1 MRTTMRHT
9 LNTATR
15 RSGATA
21 LGGALLLLAACRPA
35 VGASEALNPTMGAAP
50 TADAILAAPART
62 DDASRVQ
69 MLRAANRLP
78 KVAFPRLREDCLT
91 QGEDFGAW
99 TVRFDGYGCVTVTG
113 KGDQGALA
121 MGPKAAAKDWHTH
134 APLVLG
140 PAYGDHLLMHAR
152 VETTAQLRDGAP
164 NPWEVAWVIWQYE
177 DDTRFY
183 YFIPKP
189 NGWELG
195 KRDPAYPG
203 GQRFLASGTRE
214 TFPIGKVYDVTIVQD
229 DDRLAVFVDGRELV
243 RTRDAEKPYRQGR
256 IGIYAED
263 AAIKVHTVRAL

>member
-1 MRTTMRHT
+1 MRTMIRQVPTGG
-9 LNTATR
+9 R
-15 RSGATA
+15 RRIGATA
-21 LGGALLLLAACRPA
+21 LGGALLLLASCRPA
-35 VGASEALNPTMGAAP
+35 SGSMAFDPTAGAAP
-50 TADAILAAPART
+50 TVDAILAAPART
-62 DDASRVQ
+62 DDAGRVQ
-69 MLRAANRLP
+69 LLRAANRLP
-78 KVAFPRLREDCLT
+78 RVDFPRLREDCLT

-113 KGDQGALA
+113 RGDRGALS

-140 PAYGDHLLMHAR
+140 PAYGDHLLFHAR

-164 NPWEVAWVIWQYE
+164 NPWEVAWVIWHYE

-195 KRDPAYPG
+195 KRDPSYPG

-229 DDRLAVFVDGRELV
+229 NDRFAVFVDGRELV
-243 RTRDAEKPYRQGR
+243 RTRDAEQPYRRGR

-263 AAIKVHTVRAL
+263 AAIKVHTIRAL

>member
-1 MRTTMRHT
+1 MRTA
-9 LNTATR
+9 TAQSITAGTR
-15 RSGATA
+15 KFGATA
-21 LGGALLLLAACRPA
+21 IVGALLLLASCRPA
-35 VGASEALNPTMGAAP
+35 VTAVTLNPDAGAAP
-50 TADAILAAPART
+50 TADAILSAPARA
-62 DDASRVQ
+62 DDAGRVQ

-78 KVAFPRLREDCLT
+78 KVAFPRLRADCLA

-99 TVRFDGYGCVTVTG
+99 TVRFDGYGCVTVTDTRG
-113 KGDQGALA
+113 QGTLA
-121 MGPKAAAKDWHTH
+121 MGPKAAEKHWQTH

-140 PAYGDHLLMHAR
+140 PSYGDHLLMHAR
-152 VETTAQLRDGAP
+152 VETTQQLRDGQP

-177 DDTRFY
+177 DDSRFY

-203 GQRFLASGTRE
+203 GQRFLASGNRE
-214 TFPIGKVYDVTIVQD
+214 RFPIGKVYDVTIVQD
-229 DDRLAVFVDGRELV
+229 EDRLAVFVDGREIV

-263 AAIKVHTVRAL
+263 AAIKVHAVRAL

>member
-1 MRTTMRHT
+1 MGV
-9 LNTATR
+9 TAT
-15 RSGATA
+15 SGA
-21 LGGALLLLAACRPA
+21 LMLLASCRPA
-35 VGASEALNPTMGAAP
+35 AASLELGPGAGAAT
-50 TADAILAAPART
+50 TANAILATSVRSDA
-62 DDASRVQ
+62 ASRVQ
-69 MLRAANRLP
+69 LLRTVNRLP
-78 KVAFPRLREDCLT
+78 KVAFPRLRPDCLS

-113 KGDQGALA
+113 TGDQGALA
-121 MGPKAAAKDWHTH
+121 MGPKVAAKDWHTH

-140 PAYGDHLLMHAR
+140 PAYARHLLLHAR
-152 VETTAQLRDGAP
+152 VETTAQLREGAP

-203 GQRFLASGTRE
+203 GQRFLASGTTER
-214 TFPIGKVYDVTIVQD
+214 FPIGRVHDVTVVQD
-229 DDRLAVFVDGRELV
+229 DDRIAVFVDGREIV

-263 AAIKVHTVRAL
+263 AVIKVHAVRAL

>member
-1 MRTTMRHT
+1 MRTARMQSIR
-9 LNTATR
+9 AGTR
-15 RSGATA
+15 RFGATA
-21 LGGALLLLAACRPA
+21 VSGALLLLASCRPA
-35 VGASEALNPTMGAAP
+35 AGTVALNPDVGAAP
-50 TADAILAAPART
+50 TADAILSAPARV

-69 MLRAANRLP
+69 MLRTANRLP
-78 KVAFPRLREDCLT
+78 KVAFPKLRADCLT
-91 QGEDFGAW
+91 QGEEFGAW
-99 TVRFDGYGCVTVTG
+99 TVRFDGYGCVTVTDN
-113 KGDQGALA
+113 KGQGALA
-121 MGPKAAAKDWHTH
+121 MGPKAAVKDWHTH

-140 PAYGDHLLMHAR
+140 PSYGDHLLMHAR
-152 VETTAQLRDGAP
+152 VETTRQLRDGAP

-177 DDTRFY
+177 DDSRFY

-214 TFPIGKVYDVTIVQD
+214 RFPVGKVYDVTIVQD
-229 DDRLAVFVDGRELV
+229 EDRLAVFVDGREIV

-263 AAIKVHTVRAL
+263 AAIKVHAIRAL